1 MSYTYGVNNISK
13 LNDEQA
19 KYINITDKEK
29 ITEDIENL
37 KSNKVDYI
45 CVNMHWGDS
54 SSSTINSEQEEL
66 ANFLIESG
74 VDLIYGTHPT
84 SIQKMEVKQN
94 ADGKNVFIAY
104 STGNFLSTSTNTGMI
119 LNVTITKN
127 LDTEITNLST
137 VVYHPI
143 YLLDNGKNT
152 ASNRFSIIDS
162 KQTVETY
169 EKIDSSIISTDLY
182 KKLKKSIESV
192 DKIVNEN

>member
-1 MSYTYGVNNISK
+1 
-13 LNDEQA
+13 
-19 KYINITDKEK
+19 
-29 ITEDIENL
+29 
-37 KSNKVDYI
+37 
-45 CVNMHWGDS
+45 MHWGDS

-94 ADGKNVFIAY
+94 STGKNVFIAY
-104 STGNFLSTSTNTGMI
+104 STGNFLSTSTNAGMI

-127 LDTEITNLST
+127 LDTEITTLYT

-152 ASNRFSIIDS
+152 ASNRFSILDS

-169 EKIDSSIISTDLY
+169 EKIDNSIISTDLY

-192 DKIVNEN
+192 DKIVNGN